1 MLVWVRKLSDLN
13 VDAIKVM
20 QFKKSLSFTENKC
33 ACCKFKILTY
43 AFLKSDFMLYNDI
56 DKNL

>member
-20 QFKKSLSFTENKC
+20 QFKKSLSF
-33 ACCKFKILTY
+33 AKINVLV
-43 AFLKSDFMLYNDI
+43 ANLKY
-56 DKNL
+56 

>member
-20 QFKKSLSFTENKC
+20 QFKKSLSSF
-33 ACCKFKILTY
+33 AKINVLI
-43 AFLKSDFMLYNDI
+43 ANLKY
-56 DKNL
+56 